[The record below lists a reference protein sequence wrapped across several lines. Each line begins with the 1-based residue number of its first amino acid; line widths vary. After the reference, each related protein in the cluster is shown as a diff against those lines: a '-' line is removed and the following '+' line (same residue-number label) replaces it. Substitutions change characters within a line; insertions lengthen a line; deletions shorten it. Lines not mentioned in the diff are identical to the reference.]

1 LNRRRIIAS
10 VAVVAAAAVAA
21 GVIAGLA
28 LSGTSGST
36 DASAPSS
43 TPSSAGPH
51 RAADPSAP
59 TGSAS
64 DTATS
69 RPGTKDQKSP
79 SAAPST
85 APSGGGLGGAESL
98 PETPGATPSG
108 LPGVRSKPTVAPL
121 PSWDGL
127 STEAVAARGRLVPGY
142 PGALLP
148 AAPRATILTSSL
160 SPSAGRVQLAL
171 VARRDQAPA
180 AVLRF
185 YRARL
190 ARAGFDEE
198 AVAAVGGARAAA
210 FTRDGN
216 RVVVTVDPGRAQTY
230 SVQATFVTGKA

>member
-21 GVIAGLA
+21 GVVAGLA
-28 LSGTSGST
+28 LSGP
-36 DASAPSS
+36 SATPDPSS
-43 TPSSAGPH
+43 PSSAGPH
-51 RAADPSAP
+51 AAGTPSAP
-59 TGSAS
+59 VGPAS
-64 DTATS
+64 DSATG
-69 RPGTKDQKSP
+69 RPGTTGKSP
-79 SAAPST
+79 SADGSAST
-85 APSGGGLGGAESL
+85 GSSGGLGGVESL

-108 LPGVRSKPTVAPL
+108 LPGVTTKPTTTPL
-121 PSWDGL
+121 PSWDCL
-127 STEAVAARGRLVPGY
+127 SSEAVAARGRLVPGY
-142 PGALLP
+142 PNTLLP

-160 SPSAGRVQLAL
+160 SPSAGQVQLAL
-171 VARRDQAPA
+171 VARRGQAPA

-198 AVAAVGGARAAA
+198 VVAAVGGANAAA

-216 RVVVTVDPGRAQTY
+216 RVVVTVDPGRARTY

>member
-10 VAVVAAAAVAA
+10 VAVVAAAAVAV
-21 GVIAGLA
+21 GVVAGLA
-28 LSGTSGST
+28 LSGPSATT
-36 DASAPSS
+36 DPSS
-43 TPSSAGPH
+43 TSSAGPH

-59 TGSAS
+59 AGPAS

-69 RPGTKDQKSP
+69 RPGTTTTRPSADGSP
-79 SAAPST
+79 ST
-85 APSGGGLGGAESL
+85 GTGDGGLGGVETL

-108 LPGVRSKPTVAPL
+108 LPGVGTKPTVTPL

-127 STEAVAARGRLVPGY
+127 SSKSVAARGRLVPGY
-142 PGALLP
+142 PNALLP
-148 AAPRATILTSSL
+148 AAPRATVLTSSL
-160 SPSAGRVQLAL
+160 SPSAGQVQLAL

-190 ARAGFDEE
+190 ARAGFAEE
-198 AVAAVGGARAAA
+198 AVPAVGGASAAA